1 MDYDVVIIGA
11 GPAGLSAAVYLRRA
25 GMNVAIIE
33 KQSFSGGQM
42 LLTGSVENYLGFP
55 SITGDALADRF
66 YKHAKWLG
74 TDFIEGEVSA
84 IDNQTVRLKNFKSI
98 RAEII
103 VLAMGSTHKTLGL
116 KNEKELN
123 GKGISYCA
131 LCDGNFFKNRKV
143 AVIGGGDTAL
153 EDAIYLSSICSS
165 VTLIHRRDKLKGS
178 KILQDKFF
186 RMPNTHLLFN
196 DEVRE
201 FKGDKRLK
209 ALVLKSGQELT
220 VDGAFISIGQNP
232 QNELV
237 RGKVRLDTQGYI
249 ITDEYCRTSLH
260 KVFAV
265 GDIRSKNCRQI
276 VTAVADGAIVTKG
289 IMETI

>member
-25 GMNVAIIE
+25 GMSVAIIE
-33 KQSFSGGQM
+33 KQSFSGGQI
-42 LLTGSVENYLGFP
+42 LLTGNVENYLGFP
-55 SITGDALADRF
+55 TITGDALADRF

-84 IDNQTVRLKNFKSI
+84 IDNHTVRLNNFKNI
-98 RAEII
+98 DAEMI
-103 VLAMGSTHKTLGL
+103 VLAMGTVHKTLGL
-116 KNEKELN
+116 KNEKELS

-131 LCDGNFFKNRKV
+131 LCDGNFFKSRKV

-178 KILQDKFF
+178 KILQDKLF
-186 RMPNTHLLFN
+186 RMANIHLLLN
-196 DEVRE
+196 DEVSE
-201 FKGDKRLK
+201 LKGNSRLR

-237 RGKVRLDTQGYI
+237 RGKVKLDTQGYI
-249 ITDEYCRTSLH
+249 ITDEYCRTSLQR
-260 KVFAV
+260 VFAI

-276 VTAVADGAIVTKG
+276 VTAVADGAIVSKG
-289 IMETI
+289 IMEAI